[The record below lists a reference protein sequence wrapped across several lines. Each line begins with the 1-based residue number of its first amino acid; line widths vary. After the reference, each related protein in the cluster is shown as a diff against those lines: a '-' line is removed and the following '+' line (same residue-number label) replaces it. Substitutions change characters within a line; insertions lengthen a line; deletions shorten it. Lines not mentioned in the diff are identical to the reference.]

1 MTAFLSSISD
11 FFSAIGSFVFNIVHG
26 LVYLVTLIPQALAY
40 ITVLFGYI
48 PAPVLPF
55 ATCAIAV
62 CITYLL
68 VDR

>member
-1 MTAFLSSISD
+1 MAEFLTSISD
-11 FFSAIGSFVFNIVHG
+11 FFSAIGSFLYNIVHG

-40 ITVLFGYI
+40 MTVLFGYI

-55 ATCAIAV
+55 ATCAIAI